1 MRGGGAKEENN
12 MKINKNMLQKIILEE
27 IDKVISEQKVTSLP
41 RGFNFKKTF
50 DQLNPEELSLVDRAD
65 GRPGEELKDTYK
77 RLKTNYVLKKLGP
90 YYQRKHKKQLELIK
104 LRRLPSLEELQ
115 LAINKALK
123 LTGKRALKADGIYG
137 PAFRRAVIKFQ
148 RAKKLADIDGLIG
161 RETFSALM
169 DQKAVDTKGMQ
180 VATDDNFERPMIDQ
194 LQGRALPGLDL
205 KTLIGFAKEIT
216 NFKKVGNYPAES
228 GQGRKKTQAMKNLA
242 KELFSRPDDK
252 AKEAAKE
259 VADALKTH
267 DSTAIDQS
275 MQTIMSWYRGKPQSK
290 AKVASK

>member
-1 MRGGGAKEENN
+1 

-41 RGFNFKKTF
+41 KGFNFRKTF
-50 DQLNPEELSLVDRAD
+50 DQLNPEELSLVDRVD
-65 GRPGEELKDTYK
+65 GRPDEELKDTYK

-90 YYQRKHKKQLELIK
+90 YYQRKHKRQLELIN
-104 LRRLPSLEELQ
+104 LRRLPSLEKLQ
-115 LAINKALK
+115 LAMNKALK

-137 PAFRRAVIKFQ
+137 PSFRRAVIKFQ

-194 LQGRALPGLDL
+194 LQGRALPGLDV
-205 KTLIGFAKEIT
+205 KTLIGFAGEIT
-216 NFKKVGNYPAES
+216 NFKKVGHYPANS
-228 GQGRKKTQAMKNLA
+228 PRGRKKTRAMINLA

-259 VADALKTH
+259 VVDFLEDH
-267 DSTAIDQS
+267 DPAAIDQS
-275 MQTIMSWYRGKPQSK
+275 LKIIKSWYPGKPQSK
-290 AKVASK
+290 PAVAAK